1 MTMAM
6 VMAMVMAIAIAMAMA
21 MTMTIVINQSM
32 CRLLK
37 LTSPFQVIITI
48 AWLIGVTSNIPTFI
62 HLKVTNGLCY
72 ETWPDDWKIRTYN
85 IFLTTQV
92 CVALSVMVTLYS
104 RVVFALWFKRNGTNA
119 VTPQQKV
126 SADKLVCKKSDT
138 GFYIANFMFTYSHFH
153 LSYRLFGIFWLYVA
167 RNTLKME
174 T

>member
-6 VMAMVMAIAIAMAMA
+6 VMAMVVAIAMAMA
-21 MTMTIVINQSM
+21 MAMTITIVINQSM
-32 CRLLK
+32 CRLPK

-126 SADKLVCKKSDT
+126 SADKLVCKKVIRVLPLPIVCSHIRIFTFRT
-138 GFYIANFMFTYSHFH
+138 GYLVYSGYM
-153 LSYRLFGIFWLYVA
+153 LLVIY
-167 RNTLKME
+167 
-174 T
+174 

>member
-1 MTMAM
+1 
-6 VMAMVMAIAIAMAMA
+6 
-21 MTMTIVINQSM
+21 M
-32 CRLLK
+32 CRLPK

-138 GFYIANFMFTYSHFH
+138 GFLHCQ
-153 LSYRLFGIFWLYVA
+153 LYVHINA
-167 RNTLKME
+167 FSPFVQAIWYILVICCS
-174 T
+174 